1 LIFQRERDGV
11 AAYQLEHFYHGQ
23 VWIAGKAQGELQTLA
38 STPGVTQALVSDAM
52 SEARIPPPAPDT
64 PDGSWALVRGRLAP
78 FYMIQAQAQPGAQ
91 AVRHVFLMP
100 VDVLRALG
108 GNLSAMRALLLPSFP
123 TFERAGGQLPFQPL
137 EQAGNSSNETQEA
150 AMFALMN
157 ATYDRPDVIEALL
170 AALIQGVPIVVTG
183 APPALKERAA
193 FIEGL
198 LALLPP
204 PARFGVTFATHTT
217 AATTIDVQIR
227 FFQDGDP
234 PPRTLIFDWSA
245 GKVMGTRVR
254 DEYARFIKS
263 QLRISTGLVIDQTSA
278 LAAVASWRIRRGEK
292 LADALKYASHRRK
305 VDDALMNGLPVE
317 TPEVAKILGEDPTLT
332 DELRVIY
339 VKHLIAFAL
348 ALEEVAHSDLLA
360 TAARGQPDLERVILQ
375 QMNEALAQGKSDR
388 VYKRLSRWMKNPLGF
403 RGMYWTELLH
413 RAAVSFA
420 EVLARNGDAE
430 KLHLFL
436 EQFRTVHNDT
446 QIDAIVPQLIQ
457 IALPLRAKSQ
467 NLALTLFAMAARSLN
482 SDNWRRFLAIKQI
495 SPLPKPLHQLLAQ
508 LNAED
513 NEPAAA
519 GLLAKVVS
527 GFTAEWRPLM
537 AIRLCEAAVLA
548 GRYRLIDAAAAT
560 QLAAAALSPWGE
572 TYNESLRMIVRTL
585 SVDELLTPLGADGAY
600 PLLQILLARGAY
612 EELANE
618 LLKHARLLYP
628 PDRQLDFAALLR
640 RLFATTPFP
649 MESVSPALR
658 VLSSKSLKPLP
669 VTMAYFGALEQFNY
683 PPTLDGVVAEL
694 SALVF
699 TNKTIV
705 ESLPPELLLRLL
717 DYYVQVRDTNTITR
731 IANLLPT
738 AAARRGVG
746 GVEPLLK
753 LYATLDWEETVRAAS
768 MEALRRYVR
777 LLPDNFA
784 RQAIARLGEALG
796 REVRHM
802 LDATLLVRRI
812 MGGESLADYAYS
824 LNALSRFLY
833 DTWVAFTD
841 KNRLPTITTLV
852 NDLDSLRGGLTAD
865 ERAKLSDAILD
876 FGRMIATLYSQHRK
890 TRTERDARDS
900 DEVLDGLLR
909 GKGNV
914 YTVIDLF
921 RVMGGY
927 FSQNLK
933 LVSRAEREGDP
944 HPLGERAT
952 HLLLRELQQM
962 TRLIKTALRAF
973 PPDERIVVRAED
985 IRAEIESLWNDIS
998 LAERRTLVKDLAADC
1013 QRIAELT
1020 LTICEKAD
1028 SRVLQDDNS
1037 AGRKLEQMRQRPENA
1052 LELYRFVRGYFRTK
1066 SRGDQ

>member
-1 LIFQRERDGV
+1 V
-11 AAYQLEHFYHGQ
+11 TAYQLEHFYHGQ
-23 VWIAGKAQGELQTLA
+23 VLIAGKPQGELQTLA
-38 STPGVTQALVSDAM
+38 SSPGVSQAHINDAM
-52 SEARIPPPAPDT
+52 GEARIPPPAVDL
-64 PDGSWALVRGRLAP
+64 PDGSWALVRGKVAP
-78 FYMIQAQAQPGAQ
+78 FYMVQAQTQPGGQ
-91 AVRHVFLMP
+91 AIRHVILMP

-108 GNLSAMRALLLPSFP
+108 GNLSAMRALIQMQFP
-123 TFERAGGQLPFQPL
+123 TFERPGGQLPFQPL
-137 EQAGNSSNETQEA
+137 EQAGNPSNETQEA
-150 AMFALMN
+150 AMLALMN
-157 ATYDRPDVIEALL
+157 ATLDRADVIEALL
-170 AALIQGVPIVVTG
+170 AALIQGVPIVVTH
-183 APPALKERAA
+183 ATPALDARAA

-217 AATTIDVQIR
+217 ASTTLDVQIR
-227 FFQDGDP
+227 FFQDSDP
-234 PPRTLIFDWSA
+234 SQKTLIFDWKEA
-245 GKVMGTRVR
+245 KVYGTRVR

-263 QLRISTGLVIDQTSA
+263 QLRLDTALVINQTSA

-305 VDDALMNGLPVE
+305 IDDALINGLPVE
-317 TPEVAKILGEDPTLT
+317 TPEAAKILGEDPTLT

-339 VKHLIAFAL
+339 VKHLMAFAL

-375 QMNEALAQGKSDR
+375 QMNEALAQSKSDR

-420 EVLARNGDAE
+420 ELLAKNGDAE

-467 NLALTLFAMAARSLN
+467 NLSLTLFAMAARSLN

-519 GLLAKVVS
+519 GLLSKVVG

-548 GRYRLIDAAAAT
+548 GRYRLIDTTAAA
-560 QLAAAALSPWGE
+560 QLASAALSPWGE
-572 TYNESLRMIVRTL
+572 TYNESLRLIVRTL
-585 SVDELLTPLGADGAY
+585 SVDELLSPLGAEGAY
-600 PLLQILLARGAY
+600 SLLQILMARGAY

-618 LLKHARLLYP
+618 LLKQARLLYP
-628 PDRQLDFAALLR
+628 VDKQMDFAGMLR

-649 MESVSPALR
+649 MESVSLALR
-658 VLSSKSLKPLP
+658 GLSSKPLKPLP
-669 VTMAYFGALEQFNY
+669 LAMAYFGALEQFSY

-699 TNKTIV
+699 TNRVIV
-705 ESLPPELLLRLL
+705 ESIPPDLLLRLL

-738 AAARRGVG
+738 AAARRGVA

-753 LYATLDWEETVRAAS
+753 LYATLDWEENVRAAA

-784 RQAIARLGEALG
+784 RQAIARLGESLG
-796 REVRHM
+796 RDVRHM
-802 LDATLLVRRI
+802 LDATLLMRRI
-812 MGGESLADYAYS
+812 MGGESMADYAYS
-824 LNALSRFLY
+824 VNALSSFLY

-841 KNRLPTITTLV
+841 KNRLPTISMLV
-852 NDLDSLRGGLTAD
+852 NDLDSLRGGLTPE
-865 ERAKLSDAILD
+865 ERGKLSDAILD
-876 FGRMIATLYSQHRK
+876 FGRMIVTLASQHRK
-890 TRTERDARDS
+890 ARVERDARDS
-900 DEVLDGLLR
+900 NEVLDTLLD
-909 GKGNV
+909 GKGGV
-914 YTVIDLF
+914 YTVIDVF

-927 FSQNLK
+927 FAQNRK
-933 LVSRAEREGDP
+933 LTSRAEREGEP
-944 HPLGERAT
+944 HPMGARAT

-973 PPDERIVVRAED
+973 PADERPSVSAED
-985 IRAEIESLWNDIS
+985 IRAEIESLWGDIS
-998 LAERRTLVKDLAADC
+998 LAERRSLVKDLAVDC
-1013 QRIAELT
+1013 QRIAELS
-1020 LTICEKAD
+1020 LAICEKAD
-1028 SRVLQDDNS
+1028 PRVLQDDNS
-1037 AGRKLEQMRQRPENA
+1037 EGRKLEQMRQRPENA
-1052 LELYRFVRGYFRTK
+1052 LELYRFVRGYFRTR
-1066 SRGDQ
+1066 SRAEQ